1 MSFGKQAQQ
10 LITDPE
16 VYRLFEAVA
25 GKVDAIVELLAEKRR
40 SAVAILKDYTDG
52 LMETMEGQLKPLP
65 PAEEEE
71 EEEEEVMQCYTFLP
85 FLLTILFCDRL
96 I

>member
-16 VYRLFEAVA
+16 VYRLFDAVA
-25 GKVDAIVELLAEKRR
+25 DKVDAIVELLAEKRR
-40 SAVAILKDYTDG
+40 LAVAILKDYTDG

-71 EEEEEVMQCYTFLP
+71 EEDEEDEEEVICSFSLTF
-85 FLLTILFCDRL
+85 FN
-96 I
+96 